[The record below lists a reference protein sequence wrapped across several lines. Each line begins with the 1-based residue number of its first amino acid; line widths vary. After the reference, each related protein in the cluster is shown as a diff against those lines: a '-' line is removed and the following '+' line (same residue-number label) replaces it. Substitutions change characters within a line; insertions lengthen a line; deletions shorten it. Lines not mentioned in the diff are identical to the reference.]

1 MRLRHIASNQC
12 SVFICFFPVHFLA
25 VSNAQRLHRR
35 ERSDP
40 VDHRARLGLSVED
53 LAVVKPSLR

>member
-12 SVFICFFPVHFLA
+12 ISFHLLLSCSFLA
-25 VSNAQRLHRR
+25 VSNAQRSHRR

-40 VDHRARLGLSVED
+40 VDHRARHGLSVED